1 MGCITVHIDK
11 TGDNASVSANKKDGA
26 AASAY
31 KVNAAARCVLTF
43 FHNVLVGVFSYRGAK
58 VSVSRTNGIS
68 VSAGIVCTVNR
79 DASGNEMWWC
89 DQWRVL
95 WNNGVKALWRN

>member
-11 TGDNASVSANKKDGA
+11 RDANASVSVGKKDGA
-26 AASAY
+26 AVSAH
-31 KVNAAARCVLTF
+31 KVNDAARCVLAF
-43 FHNVLVGVFSYRGAK
+43 FHNVLVSVFSYHGAK
-58 VSVSRTNGIS
+58 VSVSRTNSIS
-68 VSAGIVCTVNR
+68 VSAGLVCTVSR
-79 DASGNEMWWC
+79 DTFGGEMWWC

>member
-1 MGCITVHIDK
+1 MGCITVHINK

-26 AASAY
+26 AVSAY

-43 FHNVLVGVFSYRGAK
+43 LHDVLVSVFFVHGAK
-58 VSVSRTNGIS
+58 VSVSRTKGIS
-68 VSAGIVCTVNR
+68 VSAGLVCTVNR
-79 DASGNEMWWC
+79 DGLGDEMWWC

>member
-1 MGCITVHIDK
+1 MGCITVHINK
-11 TGDNASVSANKKDGA
+11 TGANASVSANKKDGA
-26 AASAY
+26 AVSAY

-43 FHNVLVGVFSYRGAK
+43 LHDVLVSVFFVHGAK
-58 VSVSRTNGIS
+58 VSVSRTKGIS
-68 VSAGIVCTVNR
+68 VSAGLVCTVNR
-79 DASGNEMWWC
+79 DGLGDEMWWC

>member
-1 MGCITVHIDK
+1 MGCITVHINK
-11 TGDNASVSANKKDGA
+11 TGANGSVSANKKDGA
-26 AASAY
+26 AVSAN

-43 FHNVLVGVFSYRGAK
+43 LHDVLVSVFFVHGAK
-58 VSVSRTNGIS
+58 VSVNRTKGIS
-68 VSAGIVCTVNR
+68 VSAGLVCTVNR
-79 DASGNEMWWC
+79 DGLGNEMWWC

>member
-1 MGCITVHIDK
+1 MGCITVHINK

-26 AASAY
+26 AVSAN
-31 KVNAAARCVLTF
+31 KVNAAARCVLSF
-43 FHNVLVGVFSYRGAK
+43 LHDVLVSVFFVHGAK
-58 VSVSRTNGIS
+58 VSVNRTKSIS
-68 VSAGIVCTVNR
+68 VCAGLVCTVNK
-79 DASGNEMWWC
+79 DLGDEMWWC